1 MREIWWIPRPK
12 KSAQYKMHLEIMNY
26 YINKLQKIDSEICE
40 QLFCLD
46 RLEEI
51 TDIPCVCIHRG
62 AQWSMA
68 TGSFSERAGGVV
80 PYVLVVSDGVL
91 CPATSMAVIICI
103 ESLAAVMYLRNHLRG
118 WLPKEFLFF
127 VWGGWKGQPDF
138 HVWWCSFPNFLC
150 SCWFISASV
159 CSHPSRSHLMVRS
172 LAPSAWELPS
182 APKSSHSKTAGQTN
196 YFSV

>member
-1 MREIWWIPRPK
+1 
-12 KSAQYKMHLEIMNY
+12 MHLEIMNY

-103 ESLAAVMYLRNHLRG
+103 ESLAAVMYLKS
-118 WLPKEFLFF
+118 PKRMITERVFVFLF
-127 VWGGWKGQPDF
+127 GGAAKENQ
-138 HVWWCSFPNFLC
+138 
-150 SCWFISASV
+150 ISMFGDV
-159 CSHPSRSHLMVRS
+159 PSPIFCVAVDLS
-172 LAPSAWELPS
+172 LHQS
-182 APKSSHSKTAGQTN
+182 APIHQG
-196 YFSV
+196 VI

>member
-1 MREIWWIPRPK
+1 
-12 KSAQYKMHLEIMNY
+12 MHLEIMNKA

-40 QLFCLD
+40 QPFCLD

-51 TDIPCVCIHRG
+51 ADIPSVCIHRG

-68 TGSFSERAGGVV
+68 TGSFSKRAGGVV
-80 PYVLVVSDGVL
+80 PYVLVVSDGVF

-103 ESLAAVMYLRNHLRG
+103 ESLAAVMYLKSHKRMITVRV
-118 WLPKEFLFF
+118 FVF
-127 VWGGWKGQPDF
+127 VWGGCKGKPDF

-150 SCWFISASV
+150 SCWFISASI

-172 LAPSAWELPS
+172 LASSAWELPS
-182 APKSSHSKTAGQTN
+182 APKSTETN
-196 YFSV
+196 VAHIAKLG